1 MSSLSDIK
9 TDYMSRLSILISLFL
24 SVASLNLSYAQQG
37 NKQNSS
43 KIIYLAKV
51 NSLDELFGKFKGQLI
66 YTDFWASWCSSCL
79 EEFKPQPELDSFLKF
94 NNIVRLYIA
103 LERQENDSALQQKS
117 MEKWKGLVEKHNLAG
132 YHYYVQLK
140 SDFFKGITEKIMKGK
155 LSLPRFSIIDRNG
168 IISDRDARYPS
179 NVKGLIKQLSA
190 YIE

>member
-1 MSSLSDIK
+1 
-9 TDYMSRLSILISLFL
+9 MSRLSILISLFL